1 MVPEWFEASRTL
13 KGAITLT
20 GVIFVVFNVS
30 FFSPYWLQSF
40 PDERLPNPKFTNLGR
55 KKLRTKI
62 ICDKG
67 LLIGS
72 CPIQM
77 SLE

>member
-40 PDERLPNPKFTNLGR
+40 PDERLPNPKFTNLG
-55 KKLRTKI
+55 KKEKYATYILFLTRG
-62 ICDKG
+62 C
-67 LLIGS
+67 
-72 CPIQM
+72 
-77 SLE
+77 